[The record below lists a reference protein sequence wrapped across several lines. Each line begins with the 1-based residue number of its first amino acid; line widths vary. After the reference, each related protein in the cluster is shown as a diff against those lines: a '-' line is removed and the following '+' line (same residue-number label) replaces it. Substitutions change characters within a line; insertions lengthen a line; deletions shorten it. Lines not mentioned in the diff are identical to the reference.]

1 MKGEIA
7 RIEVHV
13 QPGSSRNKITGYENG
28 ILKVKITAAPVEGK
42 ANQKLIEFLA
52 DALDVAKSDI
62 TIKTG
67 QTGKRKLLEIGNLSP
82 EELKERL
89 ERLINVS

>member
-1 MKGEIA
+1 MKLHE
-7 RIEVHV
+7 
-13 QPGSSRNKITGYENG
+13 SRSIFGKGNFYLELQKHLN
-28 ILKVKITAAPVEGK
+28 VPPQAK